1 MNINPWTAPVRPG
14 WLAPSYVPNTT
25 VIGDGFVTVSWG
37 FPPPTSPTTYTA
49 RFLIY
54 MDGNPHDQVDQS
66 DNQGGIFT
74 YTQSGATSTTTFG
87 ITAVTTDITIIG
99 LNVYFLAVSQQLTI
113 GPPSGLSIFGVAGNA
128 IVTLSWWGPAS
139 DGSSPITGYTIQ
151 YNTTGFSGPWTS
163 TVSVGASAVTPITDP
178 KEGNGGQTIVYNL
191 TNGTTYY
198 FQANATNAD
207 GFTGVYASLVSLIPV
222 STPSVV
228 QNLASTISDS
238 QITLNW
244 VAPSNG
250 GTPITSYNIS
260 YNSSI
265 SSGAAT
271 ANASATGYTITSL
284 TNGITYYFQVNA
296 INAVGSGPS
305 AGISAMPATYPTS
318 PQNFTGTG
326 INGGVN
332 LSWVAPSSFGAISM
346 TYNIQYSTYSTGGPW
361 TQSLYNPYSATT
373 ASITGLTNGT
383 TYYFQLQA
391 VNNAGLYSGA
401 GTTAM
406 PVGPPTGIPSI
417 YAIPGDNQITLNW
430 GAPSNNGGAAV
441 SYTLQYNTTGSS
453 GPWPSFVTLTAST
466 LTYIIT
472 GLTNGIT
479 YWLQVIPTNVYGT
492 GPASTVVS
500 AMPAIPPTIPQ
511 NFTGIGISRGVYLSW
526 SAPSSIGALS
536 IISYKLQIST
546 VPSGP
551 WFHTYS
557 YSGTT
562 FRAPITGLH
571 GSVLYYFQIS
581 AENNAGLYSNY
592 TPVMSARPQNVCQG
606 TTIYKPNNVKFAKQ
620 GGVSSSTRTLSLRV
634 NTVNLNG
641 NSFYSAF
648 GAEGANAGK
657 YSTEYNPGY
666 FLKNKYQP
674 PNCSLYYGSK
684 TGNHTVCF
692 HYPVFTPR
700 PTPIPILPLINW
712 SGTYTITYV
721 DSSNN
726 SVSVLPTSGGSI
738 IYTFDTSGNT
748 TATGSITSRQ
758 TTNSVYYLCVGGG
771 GPGGPGA
778 PNIFSVGGGGG
789 AGGVLTNY
797 GSIVNTFSPNVTYN
811 IQVGSG
817 GSVPYTNGVNTYMNT
832 NEGTIT
838 ALGGGYGGSGS
849 GGSGGGS
856 NANGGGG
863 GAGTLGQGYSGGS
876 SPLGPPF
883 SNGNAGG
890 GGGASSSGQGGGTPS
905 VGYGGNGLTCNITG
919 NSIIYGGGGGG
930 CLGYS
935 GDNSTIPVG
944 GTGGGGNGSA
954 IQPGFGQYANATNG
968 TDGLG
973 GGGGGAGLS
982 FEQARGGSGVLIV
995 RFNFP

>member
-1 MNINPWTAPVRPG
+1 MSVNPINAPLLPG

-25 VIGDGFVTVSWG
+25 VIGDTYLTVMWG
-37 FPPPTSPTTYTA
+37 FPPATSPTTYTD
-49 RFLIY
+49 FFILYLNGVPFVEI
-54 MDGNPHDQVDQS
+54 DQS
-66 DNQGGIFT
+66 QADSNNFFT
-74 YTQSGATSTTTFG
+74 FTVNVPSGTASTVSIT
-87 ITAVTTDITIIG
+87 ITAITRS
-99 LNVYFLAVSQQLTI
+99 NFLLYYASQPLTI
-113 GPPSGLSIFGVAGNA
+113 GPPSGLQLNGVAGNA

-151 YNTTGFSGPWTS
+151 YNQTGTTGPWTT
-163 TVSVGASAVTPITDP
+163 TVSVVASNVTPITDP
-178 KEGNGGQTIVYNL
+178 TLGNGGQITVYNL

-198 FQANATNAD
+198 FQVNATNAD
-207 GFTGVYASLVSLIPV
+207 GFTGVYANNISLTPV
-222 STPSVV
+222 STPSGV
-228 QNLASTISDS
+228 QNLAATISDS

-244 VAPSNG
+244 VAPSDTG
-250 GTPITSYNIS
+250 GTSITAYNIS
-260 YNSSI
+260 YSSSS
-265 SSGAAT
+265 SSGSVT
-271 ANASATGYTITSL
+271 ANASANGNTFSSL

-296 INAVGSGPS
+296 INAVGPGPT
-305 AGISAMPATYPTS
+305 AGISAMPATYPSS
-318 PQNFTGTG
+318 PQNFNGTG

-332 LSWVAPSSFGAISM
+332 LSWSAPSSFGAISM
-346 TYNIQYSTYSTGGPW
+346 TYNIQYSTYSTGPW

-401 GTTAM
+401 VTTSM

-417 YAIPGDNQITLNW
+417 YAIPGNNQITLNW
-430 GAPSNNGGAAV
+430 GAPSNNGGAAI
-441 SYTLQYNTTGSS
+441 SYNLQYSTTGSS
-453 GPWPSFVTLTAST
+453 GPWLSVVTLSAST
-466 LTYIIT
+466 LTYILT

-492 GPASTVVS
+492 GPATVVS

-511 NFTGIGISRGVYLSW
+511 NFIGIGISRGVYLSW

-536 IISYKLQIST
+536 IISYRLQIST
-546 VPSGP
+546 SPSGP

-562 FRAPITGLH
+562 FSAPIIGLH
-571 GSVLYYFQIS
+571 GTSLYYFQIS

-592 TPVMSARPQNVCQG
+592 TAVISARPQSECQG

-692 HYPVFTPR
+692 HYPVLTPT
-700 PTPIPILPLINW
+700 PTPIPTLPLINW

-726 SVSVLPTSGGSI
+726 IVSVLPTSGGSI

-758 TTNSVYYLCVGGG
+758 TINSVYYLCVGGG

-778 PNIFSVGGGGG
+778 SNIFGVGGGGG

-797 GSIVNTFSPNVTYN
+797 GSSANTFTPNVTYN

-817 GSVPYTNGVNTYMNT
+817 GSVQYTNGVNTYMNT

-863 GAGTLGQGYSGGS
+863 GAGTLGQGFGGGS
-876 SPLGPPF
+876 SPPGPPF
-883 SNGNAGG
+883 SNANAGG
-890 GGGASSSGQGGGTPS
+890 GGGASSSGQGGGSPS
-905 VGYGGNGLTCNITG
+905 VGYGGNGLTSNITG

-930 CLGYS
+930 CLGGS
-935 GDNSTIPVG
+935 SDTSTIPTG